1 MNRDNCIIS
10 QTILKEI
17 VPNFRPEEWKQ
28 RAGEAVELYRHIY
41 AELSGTEVGSGLSPL
56 SGTPAQGSATASP
69 GGAPVEQAAAE
80 KPPRPVYTVGSF
92 NKRNNQRPSNRILL
106 FGDHPAFDPPKGKK
120 GPSGFVG
127 FFDRDNPEDLHRRL
141 QEGDRITCD
150 IVQSADGQWLNGHGV
165 ELVS

>member
-17 VPNFRPEEWKQ
+17 VPNFRPEEWQQ

-56 SGTPAQGSATASP
+56 SGTPTQGSATASP
-69 GGAPVEQAAAE
+69 GGAPVGYLVKKAGRNKKQ
-80 KPPRPVYTVGSF
+80 TGSNLLLVG
-92 NKRNNQRPSNRILL
+92 N
-106 FGDHPAFDPPKGKK
+106 HPAFTDGDA
-120 GPSGFVG
+120 FVG
-127 FFDRDNPEDLHRRL
+127 FFDRDNPEDLHRRVK
-141 QEGDRITCD
+141 EGDRITCE